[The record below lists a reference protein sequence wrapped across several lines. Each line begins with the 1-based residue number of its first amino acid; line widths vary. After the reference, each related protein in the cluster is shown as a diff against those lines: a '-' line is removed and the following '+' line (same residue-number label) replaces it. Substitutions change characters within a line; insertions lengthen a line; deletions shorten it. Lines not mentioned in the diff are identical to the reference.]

1 MTTWIVENS
10 GIDSSTARR
19 AEQNYHEQLNAGYE
33 RADQLFAFLLLLEW
47 SVAVAFA
54 LLVSPYAWAGETRS
68 IHLHV
73 WAAIILGG
81 VIVSLP
87 VALTMLRPAA
97 VITRHAVA
105 IGQMLMS
112 VLLIHLAGGRIEV
125 HFHVFVSLAFL
136 ALYRDW
142 KVLVTASAVVAVDHF
157 LRGIFWPVSV
167 FGIATASGWRWVEH
181 SAWVIFED
189 IVLIR
194 ACRQSHRELRELA
207 FHHAEVESAH
217 ARVEQRVQERTA
229 ALSLANHELTRQAG
243 DLRESETLMAS
254 IIETAPDA
262 IVTMDHLGCI
272 SEFNPAA
279 EAIFGYSKDEA
290 VGRLLEELIVPPT
303 QGAAGIDRGTRLIAG
318 SDAESGLLRCELTS
332 FRADGTA
339 FPAELTV
346 TKVFREDRPPLFV
359 GFVRDITARK
369 LAEDRTSSGC

>member
-136 ALYRDW
+136 C
-142 KVLVTASAVVAVDHF
+142 F
-157 LRGIFWPVSV
+157 
-167 FGIATASGWRWVEH
+167 IATGRCWSRPRLWWP
-181 SAWVIFED
+181 S
-189 IVLIR
+189 
-194 ACRQSHRELRELA
+194 
-207 FHHAEVESAH
+207 
-217 ARVEQRVQERTA
+217 T
-229 ALSLANHELTRQAG
+229 
-243 DLRESETLMAS
+243 
-254 IIETAPDA
+254 
-262 IVTMDHLGCI
+262 I
-272 SEFNPAA
+272 SC
-279 EAIFGYSKDEA
+279 G
-290 VGRLLEELIVPPT
+290 G
-303 QGAAGIDRGTRLIAG
+303 
-318 SDAESGLLRCELTS
+318 
-332 FRADGTA
+332 
-339 FPAELTV
+339 
-346 TKVFREDRPPLFV
+346 
-359 GFVRDITARK
+359 
-369 LAEDRTSSGC
+369 SSGPYRSSASRPRAGGAGLSTRPGLSSRISC